1 MAMDEKLQKVLASS
15 GLGSRREME
24 AWIAQ
29 GRIKVNGQVA
39 TTGDRVTLTDRID
52 VDGHPFSRRSQEN
65 DFTRVIIYHKP
76 EGEICTV
83 KDPENR
89 PTVFRNLPKLK
100 TGRWVSIGR
109 LDINTSGILLLTTD
123 GELANRLMHPS
134 YQVEREYAVRILGNV
149 SDETLQQLRSGVM
162 LEDGPAHFDHIV
174 DAGGAGANHWYHVIL
189 REGRNRE
196 VRRLWEAV
204 GHTVSRLQRVRYGN
218 ISLDRSI
225 KSKKWR
231 DLTPVQIRQLLK
243 LVELKREAVYDV
255 YKSSHGRNKNLLAR
269 KKSFRKTS
277 PPRK

>member
-1 MAMDEKLQKVLASS
+1 MDEKLQKVLASA

-29 GRIKVNGQVA
+29 GRIKVNGRVA
-39 TTGDRVTLTDRID
+39 TTGDRVTVTDQIE
-52 VDGHPFSRRSQEN
+52 VDGHPFSRRSLEN
-65 DFTRVIIYHKP
+65 DFTRIIVYHKP

-109 LDINTSGILLLTTD
+109 LDINTSGILLMTTD
-123 GELANRLMHPS
+123 GELANRLMHPK
-134 YQVEREYAVRILGNV
+134 YQVEREYAVRILGEV
-149 SDETLQQLRSGVM
+149 SDETLQQLRAGVM
-162 LEDGPAHFDHIV
+162 LEDGPARFDHIV
-174 DAGGAGANHWYHVIL
+174 DAGGTGANHWYHVIL

-204 GHTVSRLQRVRYGN
+204 GHSVSRLQRIRYGN
-218 ISLDRSI
+218 ITLDRGV
-225 KSKKWR
+225 KTKKWR

-243 LVELKREAVYDV
+243 LVELNREAVYDV
-255 YKSSHGRNKNLLAR
+255 YKSSHGKSKKLLS
-269 KKSFRKTS
+269 KKKIFRKSST
-277 PPRK
+277 PRR